1 MKEYTLDD
9 EPIDWSS
16 LIRFAREEGYYSDSG
31 IYQTSE
37 AADFLRKL
45 GHTVERNPDYSKV

>member
-1 MKEYTLDD
+1 MKEYMIDG

-16 LIRFAREEGYYSDSG
+16 LIKVAKEEGYYSDSG

-37 AADFLRKL
+37 AANLLRKN
-45 GHTVERNPDYSKV
+45 GHVVERNPDYSKV